1 MLMTQENQKILNWL
15 NKEQQKD
22 KVELEINKKKF
33 IQEIKKIKKEDIIKV
48 PKKPSLWQKIKIMIL
63 GR

>member
-1 MLMTQENQKILNWL
+1 MIMTQENQKILNWL
-15 NKEQQKD
+15 NKEQLKD

>member
-1 MLMTQENQKILNWL
+1 MIMTQENQKILNWL
-15 NKEQQKD
+15 NREQQKD

>member
-1 MLMTQENQKILNWL
+1 MTQENQKILNWL

>member
-1 MLMTQENQKILNWL
+1 MTQENQKILNWL
-15 NKEQQKD
+15 NKEQKKD

-33 IQEIKKIKKEDIIKV
+33 IQEIKKLKKEDIIKV

>member
-1 MLMTQENQKILNWL
+1 MTQENQKILNWL
-15 NKEQQKD
+15 NREQQKD

>member
-1 MLMTQENQKILNWL
+1 MTQENQKILNWL
-15 NKEQQKD
+15 NREQQKD

-48 PKKPSLWQKIKIMIL
+48 PKKPSGLIK
-63 GR
+63 